1 MLSFFSQRR
10 VSASPL
16 VGCMMTLEYLEN
28 YISVITPDKGEVI
41 IEMDEDNRY
50 IVFGS
55 TFDTL
60 VMGSMNEVV
69 SYCGQSLSSIRV
81 VQNQS
86 FV

>member
-1 MLSFFSQRR
+1 
-10 VSASPL
+10 
-16 VGCMMTLEYLEN
+16 MMTLEYLEN